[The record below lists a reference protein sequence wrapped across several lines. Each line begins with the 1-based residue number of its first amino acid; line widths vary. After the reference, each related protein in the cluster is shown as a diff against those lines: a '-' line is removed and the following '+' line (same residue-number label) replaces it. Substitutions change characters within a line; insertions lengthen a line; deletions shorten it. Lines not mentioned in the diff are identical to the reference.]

1 MKEVTEF
8 DLIKLIKKVNG
19 IIIKGKSIYINLDN
33 HGAGKGT
40 WKKIEVLEKTF
51 GYLIHKTN
59 NLDSKSLFNNKY
71 EDNQDNTN
79 RISKEEK
86 REKKFKVK
94 LPKMNFKK
102 L

>member
-8 DLIKLIKKVNG
+8 DLIKSIKKVNG
-19 IIIKGKSIYINLDN
+19 VVIKGKSIYINLDN
-33 HGAGKGT
+33 HGAGKRT
-40 WKKIEVLEKTF
+40 WKHIEELERTY
-51 GYLIHKTN
+51 GYLVHKMHN
-59 NLDSKSLFNNKY
+59 SDNVSSLFRKDN
-71 EDNQDNTN
+71 DNQEKSD

-102 L
+102 I

>member
-1 MKEVTEF
+1 MKEFTEF
-8 DLIKLIKKVNG
+8 DLIKSIKKVNG
-19 IIIKGKSIYINLDN
+19 VVVKGKSIYINLDN
-33 HGAGKGT
+33 HGAGKGI

-51 GYLIHKTN
+51 GYVIYKMHNFN
-59 NLDSKSLFNNKY
+59 NISSLFKKDN
-71 EDNQDNTN
+71 DNQDNIN

-86 REKKFKVK
+86 REKKFRVK

>member
-1 MKEVTEF
+1 MKEFTEF
-8 DLIKLIKKVNG
+8 DIIKSIKKVNG
-19 IIIKGKSIYINLDN
+19 VVIKGFSIYINLDN

-51 GYLIHKTN
+51 GYVIHKMHN
-59 NLDSKSLFNNKY
+59 SDNISSLFKKDN
-71 EDNQDNTN
+71 DNQDNIN

-86 REKKFKVK
+86 REKKFRVK

>member
-1 MKEVTEF
+1 MKEFTEF
-8 DLIKLIKKVNG
+8 DLIKSIKKVNG
-19 IIIKGKSIYINLDN
+19 VVIKGKTIYINLDN

-40 WKKIEVLEKTF
+40 WKHIEELERTY
-51 GYLIHKTN
+51 GYLVCKIHN
-59 NLDSKSLFNNKY
+59 SDNISSLFKKDN
-71 EDNQDNTN
+71 DNQDNTN

-86 REKKFKVK
+86 REKKFRVK

>member
-1 MKEVTEF
+1 M
-8 DLIKLIKKVNG
+8 
-19 IIIKGKSIYINLDN
+19 
-33 HGAGKGT
+33 H
-40 WKKIEVLEKTF
+40 
-51 GYLIHKTN
+51 

-71 EDNQDNTN
+71 EDNQDNIN

-86 REKKFKVK
+86 REKKFRVK